1 MRRTHVRTT
10 IQNENIFHYT
20 VLALYNFDSGIYTKI
35 VSLVKLIGVS
45 HAKKVAA
52 PRPWPN
58 NTFLHNNIIH
68 VMIVNLEHP
77 LAKEKIFNTI
87 KQVHMTS
94 STQFNV
100 EYT

>member
-1 MRRTHVRTT
+1 M
-10 IQNENIFHYT
+10 
-20 VLALYNFDSGIYTKI
+20 KI
-35 VSLVKLIGVS
+35 VLLVKLIHAL
-45 HAKKVAA
+45 HAKKVAT

-58 NTFLHNNIIH
+58 NTFLHYSIIH
-68 VMIVNLEHP
+68 MMIVNLQLP

-94 STQFNV
+94 STQFTA

>member
-1 MRRTHVRTT
+1 
-10 IQNENIFHYT
+10 
-20 VLALYNFDSGIYTKI
+20 
-35 VSLVKLIGVS
+35 
-45 HAKKVAA
+45 VAA